1 MVWLFGFAHDWPGV
15 AVGGRFGGGC
25 GPDVWGA
32 CGECSAV
39 SRGAGCRDLHGGVL
53 NAYAVGLVA
62 CCMAL
67 VVFSR
72 YRWRGAVGE
81 HLNHGCLRFLGG
93 IMAWIVN
100 GSERVCSHPFC
111 GAPAVADVFSSITGT
126 RVRVWSGC
134 AEHPGIVE
142 GVSA

>member
-1 MVWLFGFAHDWPGV
+1 
-15 AVGGRFGGGC
+15 
-25 GPDVWGA
+25 
-32 CGECSAV
+32 
-39 SRGAGCRDLHGGVL
+39 
-53 NAYAVGLVA
+53 
-62 CCMAL
+62 
-67 VVFSR
+67 
-72 YRWRGAVGE
+72 
-81 HLNHGCLRFLGG
+81 
-93 IMAWIVN
+93 MAWIVN